1 MRRLLS
7 RTTLVAATIVTLGL
21 PVAAPILEAQTV
33 DSGAQTPRTHHR
45 TPRRLILAL
54 VGAGVGAGLA
64 GMYWAIGDN
73 RSSPGSCTSRECVG
87 IIMLSAGALSGYMI
101 GREFDQLHEIR
112 YRGGAPLTP
121 SSVTASLAGEP
132 LYLAVRDSVVAV
144 AGTAGVQV
152 FTTGASSLHEAGRRG
167 TGVRGM
173 EAVDVTPGAH
183 ASAVGAPT
191 GLYVYPPQT
200 GPGVLLREGRTS
212 AIAAVPDR
220 VWFGVGS
227 RIEGAPATADT
238 TRGWPGID
246 LGRHVDALLW
256 DDARSVLWTLADST
270 LVALRPAGDS
280 LERVGALALGGP
292 ARRLSV
298 SGDRLAIALGEG
310 GVRLV
315 DVSDVAAPREL
326 ARWTGARYVYDVSLA
341 GSRLY
346 VAAGVEGVYVLGASG
361 STLRTL
367 GLARELGFATALASR
382 NGYTYLIDRNANA
395 LRRISSSF

>member
-144 AGTAGVQV
+144 AGTAGVQL
-152 FTTGASSLHEAGRRG
+152 FTAGASSLHEAGRRG
-167 TGVRGM
+167 TGVRGI

-183 ASAVGAPT
+183 ARVAPPPSRRSAT
-191 GLYVYPPQT
+191 
-200 GPGVLLREGRTS
+200 
-212 AIAAVPDR
+212 
-220 VWFGVGS
+220 
-227 RIEGAPATADT
+227 
-238 TRGWPGID
+238 
-246 LGRHVDALLW
+246 
-256 DDARSVLWTLADST
+256 
-270 LVALRPAGDS
+270 
-280 LERVGALALGGP
+280 
-292 ARRLSV
+292 
-298 SGDRLAIALGEG
+298 
-310 GVRLV
+310 
-315 DVSDVAAPREL
+315 
-326 ARWTGARYVYDVSLA
+326 
-341 GSRLY
+341 
-346 VAAGVEGVYVLGASG
+346 ASG
-361 STLRTL
+361 SASARGSRARRRRPTPRAAGRASTSASTWTRSCGTTLAVCSGASPTAPSSRC
-367 GLARELGFATALASR
+367 APPATR
-382 NGYTYLIDRNANA
+382 
-395 LRRISSSF
+395 SSG